1 MAVDWELVRYRGD
14 AADVKELYERYRVE
28 EYLQTVA
35 QARGPRG
42 LGLRESLLRDAV
54 RLSDRLSPRIFSIYR
69 DVRAAIGMSGDA
81 EVYCV
86 PQAEVNAFAAI
97 DETSEGSHTLIGIT
111 SGALEKLEDG
121 EIRFVLGHEIGHVI
135 LGNNRLNGLQ
145 NPDPKNP
152 ASTVLPPFG
161 EALFLRWKKKAE
173 VSVDRIGLVACGD
186 FATAGRALLKTTFGL
201 SDRNLNL
208 DVESLVAQIDELR
221 GKGALM
227 GGAFASHPLLPIR
240 LKALELF
247 SRSAKARAAGF
258 RVAGTPVPDA
268 ALEEQV
274 DALMAL
280 TRRHPTDPLAV
291 AAMEAVALGGA
302 LVLGSDGD
310 VTNEEV
316 KLLVQMLH
324 GTFTDEPEGVIVTDR
339 VQATSR
345 LEAAVAVLV
354 EHGRDDVKTFV
365 LSRLCDL
372 AISDGALLD
381 VEGRVIHEIATRL
394 GVPGPV
400 MHSIMVSAAQSRGF
414 GTDSRLTEITDRL
427 RRSLKTGF
435 APVTAPKPWPPTRS

>member
-1 MAVDWELVRYRGD
+1 MAIDWEQVRYRGD
-14 AADVKELYERYRVE
+14 AADVRELYERYRVE
-28 EYLQTVA
+28 EYLQTVE

-54 RLSDRLSPRIFSIYR
+54 RLSDRLSPRIFSIFR
-69 DVRAAIGMSGDA
+69 DVRAALGMTGEA

-97 DETSEGSHTLIGIT
+97 DETAEGRHALIGIT

-121 EIRFVLGHEIGHVI
+121 EIRFVLGHEIGHVL

-152 ASTVLPPFG
+152 ANTVLPPFG

-186 FATAGRALLKTTFGL
+186 FTTAGRALLKTTFGL

-247 SRSAKARAAGF
+247 AHSAKARVAGF
-258 RVAGTPVPDA
+258 RVPRDVLTDV
-268 ALEEQV
+268 ALEDQV

-280 TRRHPTDPLAV
+280 TRRHPTDPLMV
-291 AAMEAVALGGA
+291 AAMEAIALGGA

-324 GTFTDEPEGVIVTDR
+324 GTFTDEPEAVIVTDR
-339 VQATSR
+339 IEANRR
-345 LEAAVAVLV
+345 LEAAVGVLV
-354 EHGRDDVKTFV
+354 EQGRDDAKTFV

-381 VEGRVIHEIATRL
+381 VEGRVIHEIAARM

-400 MHSIMVSAAQSRGF
+400 MHSIMVAAAQSRGF

-427 RRSLKTGF
+427 RRSFQTGF
-435 APVTAPKPWPPTRS
+435 APSPSPRSWPGARA